1 MRATRQIARF
11 DSSPAMLQALAAS
24 LRGRPFPRIG
34 NPPGAGLLASG
45 VNLLSDRAREQ
56 VYIWSGWNEA
66 LPPERLAEVRADSIA
81 GWAAGLYPEGPYP
94 AVAIGSSNGAAAHLW
109 AAMGIPWL
117 PQTFLV
123 PVRRSLPPD
132 EAGRDLEFGRRWGP
146 ALLEANA
153 DLSLH
158 HMHDAN
164 QDRLMIHR
172 MTYFRVKRRRLGE
185 PYRRFLERN
194 LPSGGTVFVVDCSLR
209 WPTVRISDRHVFQPG
224 APGGAGPEEYLRG
237 GPRVEDLL
245 RRYGS
250 PRRRWPYPEPDGES
264 PEAEWGFEPALLGDL
279 EALAGERGW
288 FVRRLTF
295 DRPED
300 LSPLVADLIGWW
312 FRRRDLPDDRLVVPS
327 FILLDPWRTFRAG
340 RVPFWTTFAVEP
352 SAAAL
357 ERYLG
362 GGGRFRDL
370 RVTLFS
376 HGVESIGLAGPDR
389 WTRIART
396 GGLRG
401 GFLGVDP
408 SRFPRDFA
416 VFGRFD
422 RALGHLA
429 GPGRIPDV
437 LTLDEL
443 DGFLQT
449 RGPRYAVRWEDHRSP
464 THPPER

>member
-1 MRATRQIARF
+1 MNTARQIARF
-11 DSSPAMLQALAAS
+11 DSAPAMLRALAAS

-34 NPPGAGLLASG
+34 SPPGMGLVASG
-45 VNLLSDRAREQ
+45 VNLLGDGLREQ
-56 VYIWSGWNEA
+56 AYIWSGWNEA
-66 LPPERLAEVRADSIA
+66 VRPERLGDVRGDAVA
-81 GWAAGLYPEGPYP
+81 GWASRLYPDRRYP
-94 AVAIGSSNGAAAHLW
+94 AVAIGSSNGAATHLW
-109 AAMGIPWL
+109 AALGIPWL

-132 EAGRDLEFGRRWGP
+132 EAGDDLEFGRRWGP
-146 ALLEANA
+146 VLLEANP
-153 DLSLH
+153 DLALH

-164 QDRLMIHR
+164 QDRLMIRR
-172 MTYFRVKRRRLGE
+172 MTYFRVKRRRLGD

-194 LPSGGTVFVVDCSLR
+194 LAPGGTVFVVDCALR
-209 WPTVRISDRHVFQPG
+209 WPTVRVGDRHVFQPG
-224 APGGAGPEEYLRG
+224 ALGGAEPAEYVRG

-245 RRYGS
+245 RRYRS

-264 PEAEWGFEPALLGDL
+264 PESEWGFERALLGDL

-288 FVRRLTF
+288 RLRLITF

-300 LSPLVADLIGWW
+300 LSPFVADAIGWW
-312 FRRRDLPDDRLVVPS
+312 YRNRGLPDDRLVVPS
-327 FILLDPWRTFRAG
+327 FLLLDPWSTFRTG
-340 RVPFWTTFAVEP
+340 GVPFWTTFAVEP

-362 GGGRFRDL
+362 HEGRFRDL

-376 HGVESIGLAGPDR
+376 HGVDSIGLAGPER
-389 WTRIART
+389 WTRIGRGA
-396 GGLRG
+396 GVPG

-422 RALGHLA
+422 HSLGRLA
-429 GPGRIPDV
+429 GPGAVPDP
-437 LTLDEL
+437 LSLDEL
-443 DGFLQT
+443 DRFLKDQ
-449 RGPRYAVRWEDHRSP
+449 GPRYAVRWELAA
-464 THPPER
+464 